1 MSNELPLAAA
11 SVRLR
16 RKPGRPRKP
25 QSASVTGVAHPGTPR
40 RTSSNSGAEAS
51 QASAPSANP
60 LLARVPEASVPG
72 LCPPLPRLLDLKAT
86 AQYLGVSP
94 WTVRDLEAA
103 RALKRVSIPLPGG
116 RELRKLL
123 FDRVELDALVDAW
136 KR

>member
-1 MSNELPLAAA
+1 MTDPDLRAKIRELMTSGVLRNEPP
-11 SVRLR
+11 VIQRIQR
-16 RKPGRPRKP
+16 GG
-25 QSASVTGVAHPGTPR
+25 QVTESAQ
-40 RTSSNSGAEAS
+40 AS
-51 QASAPSANP
+51 QASVPPAAP

-72 LCPPLPRLLDLKAT
+72 LCPLSPRLLDLTAT

-116 RELRKLL
+116 RDLRKLL